1 MTTPQIFLWTNYD
14 HTPKNPVQRR
24 PGPTGGCGLGSQSD
38 ISVGPLSL
46 QRQYHCSS
54 VYLCIFVSLFFF
66 VSEVLVSFFPLKNI
80 QVLTKSNTKIS
91 LSLPSTVSRSRN
103 FEEICSNR
111 SDNFQ
116 THCILPFRVWKDKS
130 IANTFLCSATSRRWS
145 RYLPRILDE
154 GSLMFLAQ
162 EASLVQGERLKQT
175 NCSQRVAIV

>member
-14 HTPKNPVQRR
+14 HTPKNSVQRR

-38 ISVGPLSL
+38 LSVGPLSL

-91 LSLPSTVSRSRN
+91 LSLPSTVSQSRN
-103 FEEICSNR
+103 FEEICSKR

-116 THCILPFRVWKDKS
+116 THCILPLKGLEGQINCQHVSLFS
-130 IANTFLCSATSRRWS
+130 NFSSMESLSAADSRRRLS
-145 RYLPRILDE
+145 DVPRS
-154 GSLMFLAQ
+154 GGFFSP
-162 EASLVQGERLKQT
+162 R
-175 NCSQRVAIV
+175 